1 MYSISQCVSLVD
13 QYADEI
19 IQALVDG
26 LSPDQVCTTIKLCT
40 SVSKV
45 SSPKVHVHVILQ
57 YFKRHYPDL
66 YEYLIRKFAPTKII
80 PCIRLDMEVL
90 RESQTAIII
99 IIHVCNER

>member
-57 YFKRHYPDL
+57 YFNVTIL
-66 YEYLIRKFAPTKII
+66 TCTNI
-80 PCIRLDMEVL
+80 
-90 RESQTAIII
+90 
-99 IIHVCNER
+99 